1 VTILT
6 GIGPI
11 VNAGPNT
18 ASDWVTIE
26 LPRLVSKGGGIGMTA
41 RYRVVLAALAALG
54 FAALNGGWSW
64 Y

>member
-6 GIGPI
+6 GIAPI
-11 VNAGPNT
+11 VNAGPT
-18 ASDWVTIE
+18 PPSDWGTIG

-41 RYRVVLAALAALG
+41 RYRVLLATLAALG